1 MRWKK
6 HRLGQRPPPRRCLSH
21 RRGLRLAKAAPS
33 PVLKCTPLSPSP
45 RHSSGPCAS
54 LGNQESIKQE
64 VRPQQALPIPGS
76 ALPVPGSARSESSH
90 WTGASVATAPWDAM
104 PIAARQPP
112 EESAHVQPVLRQRH
126 LVRPAPRLGATRFSQ
141 ALGGRQLIHS
151 T

>member
-64 VRPQQALPIPGS
+64 VRLQQ
-76 ALPVPGSARSESSH
+76 ALPVPGSAPNESSH
-90 WTGASVATAPWDAM
+90 WTEASVATAPWDAM

-141 ALGGRQLIHS
+141 VLGGRQLIHS